1 MAVKRRVESCE
12 RRGEEDGSSSS
23 PSPSSSSS
31 SSTSP
36 PSPSSSSSSTTTTT
50 PTPPRIPHRS
60 LADHA
65 SPQSCWLIIR
75 SRVYDVTSFLPHHP
89 GGAGVILECAGRGG
103 GGLDA
108 TAAFEA
114 VHSLDLLRA
123 YTYVG
128 DEDGNDGGDDG
139 DDDGEG
145 MCRLLGVVDWWREGL
160 DGGGQREGEAKREER
175 EVREERK
182 QQQLQQLQRQRNE
195 QVLSD
200 DKLWRKPALEECL
213 NLDDFE
219 NVARRVMSEAA
230 WAYYSSGADDEVV
243 SISPKLY
250 LYLPF
255 TLNCTPLFFFFSC
268 RSMDKSA

>member
-1 MAVKRRVESCE
+1 M
-12 RRGEEDGSSSS
+12 
-23 PSPSSSSS
+23 
-31 SSTSP
+31 
-36 PSPSSSSSSTTTTT
+36 
-50 PTPPRIPHRS
+50 
-60 LADHA
+60 
-65 SPQSCWLIIR
+65 
-75 SRVYDVTSFLPHHP
+75 
-89 GGAGVILECAGRGG
+89 
-103 GGLDA
+103 
-108 TAAFEA
+108 
-114 VHSLDLLRA
+114 
-123 YTYVG
+123 G

-230 WAYYSSGADDEVV
+230 WAYYSSGADDEIV
-243 SISPKLY
+243 SVSPKLY
-250 LYLPF
+250 LCLPF

-268 RSMDKSA
+268 RSMDKSRPDMWHWHRRCAQTRPPIAGSASDHASSAMSKSSTPPLPCSALA